1 MTRPNEKN
9 IRYVGSGLL
18 NIHLVNWSTL
28 GNTLLPNSF
37 RMPPLFLAH
46 LSYRLA
52 MRRFLSSR
60 QCVKLCFVIIR
71 DFVGLTPFLLVHMT
85 LFSASAEDWR
95 EWSSGTGQE
104 EALKKMTFN
113 LDLRSIKT
121 SDHHGKTKNNKLKNK
136 LILILPKSI
145 NNRKINILTNV
156 ISISRENFDSS
167 IWKFMCK
174 KPLIFNSI
182 LLLAYLYNFNLI
194 TNIDRKTIGIYLYSY
209 T

>member
-9 IRYVGSGLL
+9 IRCVGSGLL
-18 NIHLVNWSTL
+18 NIHLVNWSAL

-37 RMPPLFLAH
+37 RMPPLFLPQ

-194 TNIDRKTIGIYLYSY
+194 TNIDRKTIGIYL
-209 T
+209 